1 MDTIKMI
8 CLPFAGGSKYSYYR
22 YVKLAPPWLQII
34 PIDLPGRGA
43 RLNEPLLTDMHLIVE
58 DVLNRIRQHLDAPY
72 VFYGHSM
79 GALTTL
85 LLTRKI
91 REVGLRLPMHLF
103 VTGHGGPAANDNK
116 IIRHNLPEK
125 ELIDELA
132 MLDGI
137 PGEVMTDET
146 LLGFF
151 LPIIRADFKA
161 IETFSYTAEDK
172 FDIPI
177 TCVIGREELITI
189 DRARAWER
197 ETTAPVEIRQFPGK
211 HFFIYQYERE
221 IINLVGKKIM
231 AGADMRTQHAV
242 SVGAG

>member
-22 YVKLAPPWLQII
+22 YVKLAPSWLQVI

-43 RLNEPLLTDMHLIVE
+43 RLNEPLLTDMYIIV
-58 DVLNRIRQHLDAPY
+58 DDILNRIRHLLDTPY

-91 REVGLRLPMHLF
+91 RQEGLRMPLQLF

-125 ELIDELA
+125 ELIGELA
-132 MLDGI
+132 VLDGI
-137 PGEVMTDET
+137 PGEVMKDET

-161 IETFSYTAEDK
+161 IETFRYTTDDK
-172 FDIPI
+172 LNIPI
-177 TCVIGREELITI
+177 TCVIGREEQITT
-189 DRARAWER
+189 DKAKAWER
-197 ETTAPVEIRQFPGK
+197 ETTAPVEVRQFPGK

-221 IINLVGKKIM
+221 IMNLVSKKIM
-231 AGADMRTQHAV
+231 VAADRPGQEAAP
-242 SVGAG
+242 VGAG